1 MAARSARMFVFD
13 SSLWILLALC
23 ALLVALAWARGG
35 APLVQQGFEG
45 GGRMLV
51 RYGLV
56 IAVSFLAA
64 GFAEVLLPRTWLQS
78 SLGETSG
85 LRGILLAS
93 GLGMVTPAGPFV
105 AMPIAA
111 VMLRS
116 GAGVAPV
123 VAFLT
128 AWALLALHRLVAWEI
143 PILGWRVAAL
153 RYGVSLAIPVLA
165 GLAARSLRGLAG

>member
-1 MAARSARMFVFD
+1 
-13 SSLWILLALC
+13 
-23 ALLVALAWARGG
+23 
-35 APLVQQGFEG
+35 
-45 GGRMLV
+45 
-51 RYGLV
+51 
-56 IAVSFLAA
+56 
-64 GFAEVLLPRTWLQS
+64 
-78 SLGETSG
+78 

-123 VAFLT
+123 IAFLT

-143 PILGWRVAAL
+143 PILGWRLAAL

-165 GLAARSLRGLAG
+165 GLAARSLRGLVG